1 MDKLKNNI
9 GVIMVI
15 LGLIGSTGTFYSKF
29 ATMELKIEQLS
40 NATAPDLTGIETNSF
55 GLIDL
60 DKNISILE
68 NYGITELNIAFIP
81 ADLNPVSKLKY
92 LKKVI
97 CSPDQ
102 EKVLR
107 ELLAPHIDIKVKI
120 TPAREST
127 K

>member
-40 NATAPDLTGIETNSF
+40 NATAPDLTGIKTNGF
-55 GLIDL
+55 AVLDL

-68 NYGITELNIAFIP
+68 KEI
-81 ADLNPVSKLKY
+81 
-92 LKKVI
+92 
-97 CSPDQ
+97 
-102 EKVLR
+102 
-107 ELLAPHIDIKVKI
+107 ELLKVQLQELKI
-120 TPAREST
+120 SSSNPLSQ
-127 K
+127 

>member
-1 MDKLKNNI
+1 MDKLKSNI

-60 DKNISILE
+60 VKKNSQSISTNMFSINDHQTAISILE
-68 NYGITELNIAFIP
+68 KEI
-81 ADLNPVSKLKY
+81 
-92 LKKVI
+92 
-97 CSPDQ
+97 
-102 EKVLR
+102 
-107 ELLAPHIDIKVKI
+107 ELLKVQLQELKI
-120 TPAREST
+120 NSSNPLSQ
-127 K
+127 

>member
-40 NATAPDLTGIETNSF
+40 NATAPDLTGIETNGF
-55 GLIDL
+55 AVLDL

-68 NYGITELNIAFIP
+68 KEI
-81 ADLNPVSKLKY
+81 
-92 LKKVI
+92 
-97 CSPDQ
+97 
-102 EKVLR
+102 
-107 ELLAPHIDIKVKI
+107 ELLKVQLQELKI
-120 TPAREST
+120 NSSNPLSQ
-127 K
+127 

>member
-29 ATMELKIEQLS
+29 ATMELKIKQLS

-55 GLIDL
+55 AVLDL

-68 NYGITELNIAFIP
+68 KEI
-81 ADLNPVSKLKY
+81 
-92 LKKVI
+92 
-97 CSPDQ
+97 
-102 EKVLR
+102 
-107 ELLAPHIDIKVKI
+107 ELLKVQLQELKI
-120 TPAREST
+120 NSSNPLSQ
-127 K
+127 